1 MLPQLD
7 LFLDVVSL
15 RSGERWKERVHEEIA
30 SRDAFYLFWS
40 MAASTSQ
47 WVASEWRLALETR
60 GLDYISPVPLVSPS
74 AVPPPQ
80 ELASLHFNDWTLS
93 VS

>member
-1 MLPQLD
+1 
-7 LFLDVVSL
+7 
-15 RSGERWKERVHEEIA
+15 
-30 SRDAFYLFWS
+30 
-40 MAASTSQ
+40 
-47 WVASEWRLALETR
+47 
-60 GLDYISPVPLVSPS
+60 LDYISPVPLVSPS